1 MNLEKVI
8 FGFFILLAAT
18 LNFGFVLGDISDP
31 VHHAAPE
38 LYAAVVVNVIAT
50 LLKFGDRTQL
60 GAVHLATSLVA
71 VLQLLAATLVWFFAA
86 REAGGQISPSSMAAI
101 VSLAAGAVFAN
112 VVSVIMLVAETL
124 MLRR

>member
-1 MNLEKVI
+1 
-8 FGFFILLAAT
+8 
-18 LNFGFVLGDISDP
+18 
-31 VHHAAPE
+31 
-38 LYAAVVVNVIAT
+38 VVVNVIAT

-71 VLQLLAATLVWFFAA
+71 VLQLIAATLVWFFAA
-86 REAGGQISPSSMAAI
+86 REAGGEISAASMAAI